1 MIFQDPYSS
10 LDPRMNIEDI
20 ISEPLYNYR
29 IGTASQRRQKVAELL
44 EQVELPKEAAHRYPF
59 EFSGGQRQ
67 RIGIAR
73 ALALNPECIFCDEP
87 VSALDVSVQVQIINM
102 LKRLQKERD
111 LSYLFISH
119 DLSVVYYMSDYI
131 GIMYG
136 GCIVEYGCSEDI
148 YRRPLHPYTKLLLQ
162 SIPKAEPS
170 RKKAIVSVLTEE
182 KAEEGACAFYPRCS
196 FSNRRCLIEV
206 PVLKKY
212 ENNRVIACHYVEG
225 GAV

>member
-1 MIFQDPYSS
+1 
-10 LDPRMNIEDI
+10 MNIEDI

-29 IGTASQRRQKVAELL
+29 IGTASQRRQKAAELL

-131 GIMYG
+131 GVMYG

-162 SIPKAEPS
+162 SIPKAESS

-212 ENNRVIACHYVEG
+212 ENNRVIACHYAEG